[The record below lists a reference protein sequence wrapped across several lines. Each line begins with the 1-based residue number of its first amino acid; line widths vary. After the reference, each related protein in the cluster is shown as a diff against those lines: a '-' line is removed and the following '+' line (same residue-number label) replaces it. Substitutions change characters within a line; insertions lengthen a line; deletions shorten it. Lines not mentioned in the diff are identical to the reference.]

1 LKHRNPLAR
10 LNRLLHAMA
19 TRPENRTQSRRRL
32 SQPGSR
38 DVKRGR
44 EFCKKGRHALHD
56 ETDVVDLAALW
67 SIDPSRLSEQDHLL
81 GLGLAAR
88 LPENLSQ

>member
-38 DVKRGR
+38 DVKRGNDDGGAVVAMAMR
-44 EFCKKGRHALHD
+44 GNPRVRRHANFNRIRPGHIGI
-56 ETDVVDLAALW
+56 A
-67 SIDPSRLSEQDHLL
+67 
-81 GLGLAAR
+81 
-88 LPENLSQ
+88 